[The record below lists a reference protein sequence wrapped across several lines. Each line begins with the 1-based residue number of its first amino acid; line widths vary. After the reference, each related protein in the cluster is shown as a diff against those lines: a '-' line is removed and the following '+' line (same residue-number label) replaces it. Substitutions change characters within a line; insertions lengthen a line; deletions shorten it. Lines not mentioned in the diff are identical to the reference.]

1 METHEPMTGRICLI
15 TGATSGIGAA
25 AAEALVQRGASV
37 VLVGRD
43 RARCEST
50 AERLRG
56 VGRGAVDF
64 LVADL
69 SAQAEIHRLAS
80 EFLRR
85 YGQLHVLINN
95 ASAIFLRRS
104 ETVDGIESTFALNHL
119 AYFLLTNLL
128 LDCLKASAPA
138 RVINVSS
145 IGHTHVN
152 GINFDDLQWRRSY
165 RGFKAYHQSK
175 LANLMFTYEL
185 ARRLRG
191 TGVTVNALHPGM
203 VTTNIGRN
211 NGWLWRIGKPI
222 GDRYFGFKYVTA
234 AEGAQTVVYLAR
246 SPEVEEVTGGYF
258 DNQKPAES
266 SAASRDEAAAARLW
280 QICEELTGIA
290 ASVRR

>member
-1 METHEPMTGRICLI
+1 MHASMTGRICLI

-25 AAEALVQRGASV
+25 TAEALVRRGATL

-43 RARCEST
+43 RAKCEAT
-50 AERLRG
+50 AEVLRRLG
-56 VGRGAVDF
+56 GGPVDF

-69 SAQAEIHRLAS
+69 SVQSEVHRLAS
-80 EFLRR
+80 EFQQK
-85 YGQLHVLINN
+85 YPQLHVLVNN
-95 ASAIFLRRS
+95 ASAIFLRRT

-119 AYFLLTNLL
+119 AYFLVTNLL
-128 LDCLKASAPA
+128 LDRLKASAPA
-138 RVINVSS
+138 RVVNVSS
-145 IGHTHVN
+145 IGHSHVN

-211 NGWLWRIGKPI
+211 NGWLWRIGKPL

-234 AEGAQTVVYLAR
+234 AEGAQTVVYLAS
-246 SPEVEEVTGGYF
+246 SPDVEGVTGKYF
-258 DNQKPAES
+258 DDQKPVES
-266 SAASRDEAAAARLW
+266 SAASRDETAAARLW
-280 QICEELTGIA
+280 QMCEELTGIG

>member
-1 METHEPMTGRICLI
+1 MHVSMTGRICLI

-25 AAEALVQRGASV
+25 TAEALVQRGATV
-37 VLVGRD
+37 VLLGRD
-43 RARCEST
+43 RAKCEVTTDSLR
-50 AERLRG
+50 RLG
-56 VGRGAVDF
+56 GGPVDF

-69 SAQAEIHRLAS
+69 SVQSEVHRLAS
-80 EFLRR
+80 EFQQK
-85 YGQLHVLINN
+85 YPHLHVLVNN
-95 ASAIFLRRS
+95 ASAIFLRRT

-128 LDCLKASAPA
+128 LDRLKASAPA

-145 IGHTHVN
+145 IGHAHVN

-234 AEGAQTVVYLAR
+234 AEGAQTVVYLAS
-246 SPEVEEVTGGYF
+246 SPEVEGVTGRYF
-258 DNQKPAES
+258 DDRKPVES
-266 SAASRDEAAAARLW
+266 STASRDETAAARLW
-280 QICEELTGIA
+280 QMCDELTGLG